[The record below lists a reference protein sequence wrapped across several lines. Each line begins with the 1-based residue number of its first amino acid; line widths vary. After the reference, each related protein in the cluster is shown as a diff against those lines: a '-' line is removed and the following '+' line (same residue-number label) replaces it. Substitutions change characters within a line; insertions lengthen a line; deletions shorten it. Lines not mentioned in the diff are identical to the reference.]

1 MIEKAISEKGL
12 QNLLGKFHELRFS
25 AKEAAMFLEMTSQT
39 AAKGPDAA
47 TLARLHAMALE
58 ACEALK

>member
-1 MIEKAISEKGL
+1 MEDQKPVPKKHALYFE
-12 QNLLGKFHELRFS
+12 

-47 TLARLHAMALE
+47 TLASLHAMALE

>member
-1 MIEKAISEKGL
+1 MVNNDDEFKSEKIHAISFTK
-12 QNLLGKFHELRFS
+12 
-25 AKEAAMFLEMTSQT
+25 KEAAMFLEMTSQT

-47 TLARLHAMALE
+47 TLASLHAMALE

>member
-1 MIEKAISEKGL
+1 MNAEIEPLKRYSL
-12 QNLLGKFHELRFS
+12 NFT

-47 TLARLHAMALE
+47 VLASLHAMAIE
-58 ACEALK
+58 AKEALK

>member
-1 MIEKAISEKGL
+1 MVDEKPVEKKHSL
-12 QNLLGKFHELRFS
+12 NFTK
-25 AKEAAMFLEMTSQT
+25 KEASMFLEMTTNT

-47 TLARLHAMALE
+47 VLASLHAMAQA